1 MSLKIEKFKPFGIV
15 SQNMENEN
23 NLNYD
28 FKHEKAFLSKWFE
41 FKIKIENNNKE
52 DVWLFRTS
60 NFFKILLDALY
71 LKKQLNW
78 LKQSNQEKFE
88 LNKEVLMEYLSLE
101 KLIELKKELDEKF
114 IEIKNKN
121 LYLKT
126 NFLEKLQETSQNL
139 TIYLNSIPSFNLE
152 KYYQDQKQDN
162 KKQTQN
168 QKIENIALE
177 AHGFV
182 AMQIMHL
189 FK

>member
-1 MSLKIEKFKPFGIV
+1 
-15 SQNMENEN
+15 
-23 NLNYD
+23 
-28 FKHEKAFLSKWFE
+28 
-41 FKIKIENNNKE
+41 
-52 DVWLFRTS
+52 
-60 NFFKILLDALY
+60 
-71 LKKQLNW
+71 
-78 LKQSNQEKFE
+78 
-88 LNKEVLMEYLSLE
+88 MEYLSLE

-139 TIYLNSIPSFNLE
+139 TVYLNSIPSFNLE

-168 QKIENIALE
+168 PKIENIALE

-182 AMQIMHL
+182 AMQIMHF